1 MHIPSSKTVD
11 LVLTYLKRHPE
22 GVSHAR
28 LLEKLNIVA
37 NPVELTAALTALL
50 NGGAVLYS
58 YRASEGEFPL
68 EDEVPRGQLAYFANN
83 DYLTTVADPAEVEYV
98 LSFIVANQELGPV
111 IGTAITLDKTINE
124 ARYMPIRA
132 TSPGGECDNYV
143 QVGAVAAVYERF
155 AAEMI
160 LPKIGFILDLLRTE
174 AVIQFSIDSNDG
186 TATLLLMPQHK
197 YTVIAQDLVQQSLRW
212 FHVRAGTEA
221 KAIEKVQTIPEGA
234 RAVLDITGTVP
245 GWLVYTPAPTKRF
258 CIERL

>member
-22 GVSHAR
+22 GVSHVR
-28 LLEKLNIVA
+28 LLEKLNILA

-50 NGGAVLYS
+50 NGGAALYT
-58 YRASEGEFPL
+58 YRASEDEFPR
-68 EDEVPRGQLAYFANN
+68 EDEVPRGQLAYYACN

-98 LSFIVANQELGPV
+98 LSFIGASPSSEVVA
-111 IGTAITLDKTINE
+111 GT
-124 ARYMPIRA
+124 
-132 TSPGGECDNYV
+132 GCECGSYV
-143 QVGAVAAVYERF
+143 PAVAVAAVYERF
-155 AAEMI
+155 AGEMI
-160 LPKIGFILDLLRTE
+160 LPKIGFILNLLRDE
-174 AVIQFSIDSNDG
+174 AVIQFSVDSNDG

-212 FHVRAGTEA
+212 FHVRAGNEA

-234 RAVLDITGTVP
+234 CVALDITGTVP
-245 GWLVYTPAPTKRF
+245 GWLVYTPAPTKSF